1 MIDTI
6 KKGPVFQGALTRL
19 RRDWQLWVFVIPG
32 LVLTFIFSYV
42 PLYGIQIAFRRF
54 SARAGIWGSRWVGLD
69 HFQRFFDSPNFL
81 LTFGNTLLL
90 SLYSLIASFP
100 LPILLA
106 LMVNSFHSKKYGKL
120 IQNVTYAPHFISVV
134 VLCGMITLFLSPS
147 AGVINAILGLFGVNP
162 INFMAESG
170 IWRHIY
176 VWTGVWQNCGW
187 DSVIYFA
194 ALSTVS
200 QDLHEAAIVDGAT
213 KFQRIIHI
221 DLPSILPV
229 ASILLILNAGNLFS
243 LGFEKA
249 FLLQNDLNLSVSE
262 IIPTYVYKVGLLQS
276 DMSYSTAINLFN
288 SVINS
293 ILLISVNKV
302 TDKMSGN
309 SLW

>member
-1 MIDTI
+1 MSDFIISKKRFTI
-6 KKGPVFQGALTRL
+6 IERL
-19 RRDWQLWVFVIPG
+19 KRDWQLWIFVIPG

-42 PLYGIQIAFRRF
+42 PIYGIQIAFRRF

-69 HFQRFFDSPNFL
+69 HFERFFNSPNFIA
-81 LTFGNTLLL
+81 TFSNTVIL
-90 SLYSLIASFP
+90 SVYSLAASFP
-100 LPILLA
+100 IPIILA
-106 LMVNSFHSKKYGKL
+106 LMLNSFRIKKFGKV

-134 VLCGMITLFLSPS
+134 VMCGMITLFLSPS
-147 AGVINAILGLFGVNP
+147 TGVINTILGYLGIGP
-162 INFMAESG
+162 INFMAERG
-170 IWRHIY
+170 MWRSIY

-194 ALSTVS
+194 ALSAVS
-200 QDLHEAAIVDGAT
+200 PDLHEAAIVDGAT

-221 DLPSILPV
+221 DLPSIMPV

-243 LGFEKA
+243 IGFEKA
-249 FLLQNDLNLSVSE
+249 FLLQNDLNLSMSE
-262 IIPTYVYKVGLLQS
+262 IIPTYVYKVGLLQN

-293 ILLISVNKV
+293 VLLLSVNKI
-302 TDKMSGN
+302 TGKMSGN

>member
-1 MIDTI
+1 MINQT
-6 KKGPVFQGALTRL
+6 KKIPLYQGIIARL
-19 RRDWQLWVFVIPG
+19 RHDWQLWVFVIPG
-32 LVLTFIFSYV
+32 MVVTFIFSYV

-69 HFQRFFDSPNFL
+69 HFQRFFDSPNFV

-100 LPILLA
+100 IPIILA
-106 LMVNSFHSKKYGKL
+106 LMVNSFRNKRYGKL

-170 IWRHIY
+170 MWRNIY

-288 SVINS
+288 SLIKS

-302 TDKMSGN
+302 TDRMSGN

>member
-1 MIDTI
+1 LESNVLQKRLD
-6 KKGPVFQGALTRL
+6 VFARL

-32 LVLTFIFSYV
+32 MVLTFIFSYV
-42 PLYGIQIAFRRF
+42 PIYGIQIAFRRF

-69 HFQRFFDSPNFL
+69 HFVRFFDSPNFVS
-81 LTFGNTLLL
+81 TFSNTFLI
-90 SLYSLIASFP
+90 SVYSLAASFP
-100 LPILLA
+100 IPIILA
-106 LMVNSFHSKKYGKL
+106 LMLNSFRRKKYGKV

-134 VLCGMITLFLSPS
+134 VMCGMITLFLSPS
-147 AGVINAILGLFGVNP
+147 TGVINTILGYIGIGPV
-162 INFMAESG
+162 NFMAERSM
-170 IWRHIY
+170 WRGIY

-194 ALSTVS
+194 ALSAVS
-200 QDLHEAAIVDGAT
+200 PDLHEAAIVDGAT

-221 DLPSILPV
+221 DLPSIMPV
-229 ASILLILNAGNLFS
+229 ASILLILNAGSLFS
-243 LGFEKA
+243 IGFEKA

-262 IIPTYVYKVGLLQS
+262 IIPTYVYKVGLLQN

-293 ILLISVNKV
+293 ILLLSVNKI
-302 TDKMSGN
+302 TGRMSGS

>member
-1 MIDTI
+1 
-6 KKGPVFQGALTRL
+6 
-19 RRDWQLWVFVIPG
+19 VFVIPG
-32 LVLTFIFSYV
+32 LALTFIFSYV

-54 SARAGIWGSRWVGLD
+54 SARAGIWGSRWVGLS
-69 HFQRFFDSPNFL
+69 HFERFFDSPNYV
-81 LTFGNTLLL
+81 LTFSNTLLL
-90 SLYSLIASFP
+90 SLYSLAASFP
-100 LPILLA
+100 IPILLA
-106 LMVNSFHSKKYGKL
+106 LMVNSFRSKRYGKI

-147 AGVINAILGLFGVNP
+147 SGVINAILGIFGVAP
-162 INFMAESG
+162 INFMAERG
-170 IWRHIY
+170 MWRNIY

-243 LGFEKA
+243 IGFEKA

-262 IIPTYVYKVGLLQS
+262 IIPTYVYKVGLLQN

-293 ILLISVNKV
+293 LLLISVNKV